1 MALIKPSSGDM
12 LTSDW
17 ILSCLSG
24 TLAFQDLTLGAVQPF
39 LQLHSTLASH
49 CRNPQPPAS
58 YPCYNTVILIIQVPL
73 SASPQELPCAE
84 CSLTAQMRC
93 SLLSAPEEQEA

>member
-12 LTSDW
+12 LTSD
-17 ILSCLSG
+17 CLNG
-24 TLAFQDLTLGAVQPF
+24 TLGFQDLDLGAVQPF
-39 LQLHSTLASH
+39 LQLYSTLASH
-49 CRNPQPPAS
+49 SHNPQAPAS
-58 YPCYNTVILIIQVPL
+58 YPCYNTAILIIQVPL

-84 CSLTAQMRC
+84 CSLTAQMRR